1 MLIKVRMSKATPD
14 RASAYAVSKNIMDE
28 AIKYNLF
35 SNNPLMEM
43 KKLADRFGK
52 WKTMKERKTLSIVF
66 SPNPIDLPTE
76 EQLVE
81 VVNAVVNRFF
91 SSLQGIAV
99 IHKDKHGT
107 LDAEKKNPI
116 MHAHFYASIIDPLTG
131 RNVHLSNSDILEIRR
146 WADNYAHEKFGWKP
160 FSKANGMSKSN
171 CSKKMMGRIEN
182 RGKASWYL
190 DLVDKVETAYYDA
203 VSFSDFKNR
212 LSANGINISIN
223 DGVIRFETAIGGRD
237 YSVRGNRI
245 SPLLS
250 VDSLSNK
257 YTDFNQERRFDNG
270 SQRFYAGKEKQDRM
284 GKANSQGSGA
294 GSRSGAGY
302 VRKLDF
308 SCIICTRDK
317 SICKECTEFYKG
329 RGDNSHGPRLR

>member
-1 MLIKVRMSKATPD
+1 MLIKVKMSKATPD
-14 RASAYAVSKNIMDE
+14 RASAYAINKNIMDDVL
-28 AIKYNLF
+28 KYNLF
-35 SNNPLMEM
+35 SDDSLKEM

-52 WKTMKERKTLSIVF
+52 WKTRKERKTLSIVF

-99 IHKDKHGT
+99 IHKDKKGT

-146 WADNYAHEKFGWKP
+146 WADAYAHEKFGWKP
-160 FSKANGMSKSN
+160 FSMSNGMSKDKR
-171 CSKKMMGRIEN
+171 SKEMLGRIEN
-182 RGKASWYL
+182 RRTASWYL
-190 DLVDKVETAYYDA
+190 DIVDKVENAYYDA
-203 VSFSDFKNR
+203 VSFTDFRKR
-212 LSANGINISIN
+212 LSAEGINVVIN
-223 DGVIRFETAIGGRD
+223 DGVIRFEIAIGGRD
-237 YSVRGNRI
+237 YSVRGNKI

-250 VDSLSNK
+250 ASSLMRK
-257 YTDFNQERRFDNG
+257 YTDFDVERSNNNG

-284 GKANSQGSGA
+284 GEANCQGSGV
-294 GSRSGAGY
+294 GTRGGAGY
-302 VRKLDF
+302 VRKHDF

-329 RGDNSHGPRLR
+329 RGDNSHGSRTR